1 MLKKFNRFV
10 IQKAKAVDII
20 DLFNSRSYGFS
31 KDDVQKWKKRSP
43 LTYATSDGKGIAG
56 ITVNKNAREYIMIK

>member
-1 MLKKFNRFV
+1 MV
-10 IQKAKAVDII
+10 
-20 DLFNSRSYGFS
+20 SP

-56 ITVNKNAREYIMIK
+56 ITVNKNAREYIMLK